1 MKKNILSEDI
11 QKMMGLINYDRSK
24 TLTENKDR
32 FKKTARRIVEQIDFG
47 DDDSA
52 EDSGWIKPCEDIEGW
67 GKDECKEYIETE
79 YDDWMAA
86 TTTALAKISTNG
98 VTDTTG
104 KIYGRAGVKPD
115 SFDWL
120 NGILTELEKAT
131 EKTGAFVK
139 SKINSRDKS
148 WAEGEITREGST
160 SDTGWIDTMEG
171 GGSYDNAFGKQV
183 KGPTSRYEFT
193 IVGKTFGKRESGYGG
208 GAQDLYTWIDEEGD
222 LVWEDDYDA
231 NVTNVDII
239 YDGKEYG
246 NFKEFIIERLQE
258 HFTIE
263 NKNCLKAIQKCEGT
277 TADSDVDF
285 DKLKIN
291 EKAFPWKYNI
301 DVDTEVKT
309 VYEDDYASNKNYIAK
324 YSPEFLWAN
333 AYYDVY
339 KDKDEDTNLGW
350 TDEFYLEWPGD
361 GKRVVE
367 TETVSESRTKRN
379 RRSYGFITEGGI
391 GKKKN
396 KDGSYS
402 KEENRA
408 AGGGDEDEGG
418 DEGGAQSTQQS
429 KCTFDQIISDQQCA
443 AKKGQKGAVIGEIQQ
458 KLIASGVD
466 GTDLPKYGADKDFG
480 SETEAAVKAF
490 QTANNL
496 TPSGIVN
503 SETAKALQTGGSKEN
518 LDAQAAAAEQKLTD
532 ADKVK
537 AALAQT
543 QQKIAG
549 KPTKEQCVALV
560 GIAAAGLQHNIQ
572 DVDKLALGHCFNS
585 YNFGIGKGAN
595 KVKKAYNLK
604 GKGNPTK

>member
-1 MKKNILSEDI
+1 MGKNILAEDI

-32 FKKTARRIVEQIDFG
+32 FKKTAKRIVEDIDYG
-47 DDDSA
+47 DDDAA

-67 GKDECKEYIETE
+67 GKPECKEYIETE
-79 YDDWMAA
+79 YADWMAA
-86 TTTALAKISTNG
+86 TGVELAKLSSAG

-104 KIYGRAGVKPD
+104 KIAGRAGVKPG
-115 SFDWL
+115 SFDYL
-120 NGILTELEKAT
+120 NGILTELERAT

-148 WAEGEITREGST
+148 WAESEITREGST
-160 SDTGWIDTMEG
+160 TDTGWIDTMEG
-171 GGSYDNAFGKQV
+171 GGAYDTAFGKQV

-193 IVGKTFGKRESGYGG
+193 IVGKTFGKRESYYGG
-208 GAQDLYTWIDEEGD
+208 GAQDLYNWIDGEYD
-222 LVWEDDYDA
+222 LVWADDYDA

-246 NFKEFIIERLQE
+246 NFAEFIKERVDK

-263 NKNCLKAIQKCEGT
+263 FNNCIKATKKCEGT

-291 EKAFPWKYNI
+291 EKAFPWQYNI

-309 VYEDDYASNKNYIAK
+309 AYEGLSSNKKYTDK

-333 AYYDVY
+333 AYYGVY
-339 KDKDEDTNLGW
+339 KDKDEDPNLGW
-350 TDEFYLEWPGD
+350 TEEFYIEWPGD

-379 RRSYGFITEGGI
+379 RRGYGFITEGGI

-408 AGGGDEDEGG
+408 PGGGDE
-418 DEGGAQSTQQS
+418 DEGGAQSTQQT
-429 KCTFDQIISDQQCA
+429 KCTFDQILAGKCE
-443 AKKGQKGAVIGEIQQ
+443 AKKGQKGTVIGEIQE
-458 KLIASGVD
+458 KLKSSGVE
-466 GTDLPKYGADKDFG
+466 GTGLPKHGADKDFG
-480 SETEAAVKAF
+480 SETEGAVKAF

-503 SETAKALQTGGSKEN
+503 SETAKALQTGGQPTIPEN
-518 LDAQAAAAEQKLTD
+518 QVAAAEQNLTD
-532 ADKVK
+532 AEKVK
-537 AALAQT
+537 AATTAL

-549 KPTKEQCVALV
+549 QPTKDQCIELIGTAS
-560 GIAAAGLQHNIQ
+560 AGLKYGLQ
-572 DVDKLALGHCFNS
+572 DSDKFALGHCFNT
-585 YNFGIGKGAN
+585 YNFIGKGGN

>member
-1 MKKNILSEDI
+1 MGKNILSEDI

-32 FKKTARRIVEQIDFG
+32 FKKTAKRIVEAIDYG
-47 DDDSA
+47 DDDAA

-67 GKDECKEYIETE
+67 GKPECKEYIETQHA
-79 YDDWMAA
+79 DWMAA
-86 TTTALAKISTNG
+86 TGVALAKLSSAG

-104 KIYGRAGVKPD
+104 KIAGRAGVKPD
-115 SFDWL
+115 SFDYL
-120 NGILTELEKAT
+120 NGILTELERGT

-148 WAEGEITREGST
+148 WAESEITREGST
-160 SDTGWIDTMEG
+160 TDTGWIDTMEG
-171 GGSYDNAFGKQV
+171 GGAYDTAFGKQV

-193 IVGKTFGKRESGYGG
+193 IVGKTFGKREGYYGG
-208 GAQDLYTWIDEEGD
+208 GAQDLYNWIDDEGD
-222 LVWEDDYDA
+222 LVWADDYDA

-246 NFKEFIIERLQE
+246 NFAEFIKERVDK

-263 NKNCLKAIQKCEGT
+263 FNNCLKATKKCEGT

-309 VYEDDYASNKNYIAK
+309 AYDSLSSNKKYTDK

-350 TDEFYLEWPGD
+350 TEEFYLEWPGD

-367 TETVSESRTKRN
+367 TETVTESTTKRN
-379 RRSYGFITEGGI
+379 RRGYGFITEGGI

-418 DEGGAQSTQQS
+418 DEGGAQSTQQI
-429 KCTFDQIISDQQCA
+429 KCTFDQIIAEKCE
-443 AKKGQKGAVIGEIQQ
+443 AKKGQRGDTIKEIQE
-458 KLIASGVD
+458 KVGAKTD
-466 GTDLPKYGADKDFG
+466 GIFG
-480 SETEAAVKAF
+480 PNTEAAVKKF

-503 SETAKALQTGGSKEN
+503 SETAKALQTGGQGEN
-518 LDAQAAAAEQKLTD
+518 LDGQAAAAEQKLTD
-532 ADKVK
+532 AEKVK
-537 AALAQT
+537 AATATL

-549 KPTKEQCVALV
+549 QPTKDQCIELIGTAS
-560 GIAAAGLQHNIQ
+560 AGLKYGLQ
-572 DVDKLALGHCFNS
+572 DSDKFSLGHCFNT
-585 YNFGIGKGAN
+585 YNFIGKGGN